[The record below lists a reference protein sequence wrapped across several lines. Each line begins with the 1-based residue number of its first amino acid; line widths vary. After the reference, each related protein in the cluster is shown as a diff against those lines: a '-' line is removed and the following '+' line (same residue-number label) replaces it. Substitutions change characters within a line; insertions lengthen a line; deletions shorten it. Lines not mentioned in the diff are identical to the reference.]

1 MAFQRRPSTQ
11 LLLGTS
17 PKDPVLHL
25 DILSQPQIVPIGL
38 NTWTP
43 VKGPRN
49 QNPPNALDPVRA
61 LVQGRYESYGVPLQL
76 PGMLARQRRVVH
88 VADAKSYSVPVLPCN
103 PSFSSVRRPIER
115 PDRLRRDPEGACAK
129 ASINRYMFMW
139 RRRPVA

>member
-61 LVQGRYESYGVPLQL
+61 LVQGRYESYGVPFAATWYAGPTAPGGSCRGCKELLRTSVTLQPL
-76 PGMLARQRRVVH
+76 LLLRPQ
-88 VADAKSYSVPVLPCN
+88 AD
-103 PSFSSVRRPIER
+103 
-115 PDRLRRDPEGACAK
+115 
-129 ASINRYMFMW
+129 
-139 RRRPVA
+139 